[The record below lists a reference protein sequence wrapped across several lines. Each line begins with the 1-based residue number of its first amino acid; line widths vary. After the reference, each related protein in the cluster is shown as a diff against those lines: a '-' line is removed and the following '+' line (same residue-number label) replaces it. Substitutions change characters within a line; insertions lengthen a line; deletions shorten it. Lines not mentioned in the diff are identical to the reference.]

1 MAGQPAK
8 KRTGPRRDRSDTKAA
23 MATGGSTTTTVQSTT
38 PVAADPT
45 GWTPA
50 ALKAYL
56 QGVKLEMGR
65 VSWPSTRELQAATTV
80 VMVTLF
86 VFAGYLGVLDAIL
99 KRFFR

>member
-8 KRTGPRRDRSDTKAA
+8 KRTGPRRDRSETKAA
-23 MATGGSTTTTVQSTT
+23 MAASGGGGTTTVT
-38 PVAADPT
+38 PAAPEPS
-45 GWTPA
+45 GWTIA

-65 VSWPSTRELQAATTV
+65 VSWPGTRELQAATTV

-86 VFAGYLGVLDAIL
+86 LFAGYLGVLDAIL

>member
-8 KRTGPRRDRSDTKAA
+8 KRTGSRRDRSETKAA
-23 MATGGSTTTTVQSTT
+23 MASGGGTTTAVQ
-38 PVAADPT
+38 PAPEAAAPS

-65 VSWPSTRELQAATTV
+65 VSWPGARELQAATTV

-86 VFAGYLGVLDAIL
+86 LFAGYLGVLDAIL

>member
-23 MATGGSTTTTVQSTT
+23 MASGGGTTTVT
-38 PVAADPT
+38 PVPEAAAPS

-56 QGVKLEMGR
+56 LGVRLEMGR

-80 VMVTLF
+80 VMVTLIL
-86 VFAGYLGVLDAIL
+86 FAGYLGILDAIL

>member
-8 KRTGPRRDRSDTKAA
+8 KRTGPRRDRSETKAA
-23 MATGGSTTTTVQSTT
+23 MASGGATTTVTT
-38 PVAADPT
+38 APEVAPPS
-45 GWTPA
+45 GWSPA

-86 VFAGYLGVLDAIL
+86 LFAGYLGILDAIL